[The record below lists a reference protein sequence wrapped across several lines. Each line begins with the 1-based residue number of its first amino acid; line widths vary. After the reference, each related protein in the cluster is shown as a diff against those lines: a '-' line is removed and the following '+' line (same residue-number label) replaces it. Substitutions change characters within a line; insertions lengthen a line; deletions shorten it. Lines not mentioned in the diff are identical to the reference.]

1 MDSYSR
7 RDFSRAMLASLCTA
21 ALVRSVGTAQAFEGT
36 IKSAARKWIEQLKS
50 ASLDLRHRTITPI
63 EWQRRVEDC
72 LGHVDMK
79 DLLTAIDYHRLVEN
93 AQFEEDH
100 ETQTKLD
107 VVGGEST
114 DPWAFGAFFFALKK
128 DVSVVPHGHHN
139 LVTTHMILQG
149 KAHGR
154 HFERVR
160 DEPGHITIKPATDA
174 VIGPG
179 VVTTISDQKHN
190 VHWFT
195 ALDGPVFM
203 FNMQLG
209 GISPG
214 MPTGGRDYLDPN
226 GEKLS
231 GGLIRAR
238 RIGQAEAYKLYGH
251 T

>member
-1 MDSYSR
+1 MDLYSR
-7 RDFSRAMLASLCTA
+7 RGFSRNLLATLFTA
-21 ALVRSVGTAQAFEGT
+21 ALVRSVGTAHAFAGT
-36 IKSAARKWIEQLKS
+36 VKSAARKWMDELNS
-50 ASLDLRHRTITPI
+50 ASLDLRHQTITQVDWQQRI
-63 EWQRRVEDC
+63 ERC

-79 DLLTAIDYHRLVEN
+79 DLLAAIDYQRLVEN

-107 VVGGEST
+107 VMGGEST
-114 DPWAFGAFFFALKK
+114 DRLAYGAFFFAMKK

-160 DEPGHITIKPATDA
+160 DEPGHITIKPATDE

-179 VVTTISDQKHN
+179 VVTTISDQRHN

-209 GISPG
+209 GITPG
-214 MPTGGRDYLDPN
+214 TPSGGRDYLDPD
-226 GEKLS
+226 GEKLG

-238 RIGQAEAYKLYGH
+238 RLQRAEAYKLYGH
-251 T
+251 V

>member
-7 RDFSRAMLASLCTA
+7 RDFSRKMLASIFTV
-21 ALVRSVGTAQAFEGT
+21 ALVRSVGAAQAFEGSV
-36 IKSAARKWIEQLKS
+36 KSSARQWIDELNS
-50 ASLDLRHRTITPI
+50 ASVDLRHRTITPLD
-63 EWQRRVEDC
+63 WQRRVEDC
-72 LGHVDMK
+72 LGHVDLK
-79 DLLTAIDYHRLVEN
+79 DLLAAIDYPRLVEN

-107 VVGGEST
+107 VLGGEST
-114 DPWAFGAFFFALKK
+114 DPLAFGAFFFALKK

-139 LVTTHMILQG
+139 LVTMHMVLQG

-154 HFERVR
+154 HFDRVH
-160 DEPGHITIKPATDA
+160 DEPGHITIKPTSDV

-179 VVTTISDQKHN
+179 VVTTISDQRDN

-214 MPTGGRDYLDPN
+214 VPSSGRDYLDPA

-238 RIGQAEAYKLYGH
+238 RLSQSEAYKLYGRS
-251 T
+251 